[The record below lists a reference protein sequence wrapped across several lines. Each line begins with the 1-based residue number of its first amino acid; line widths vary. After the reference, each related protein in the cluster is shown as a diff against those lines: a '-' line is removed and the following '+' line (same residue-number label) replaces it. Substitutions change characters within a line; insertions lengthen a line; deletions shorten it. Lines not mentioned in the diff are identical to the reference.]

1 MEEVTYSIEL
11 SDGTMLN
18 NLRLN
23 GNNYVSE
30 TEVTEAEFAG
40 RLSRVI
46 IRSSDTEEILND
58 AELLQIVHYS
68 DGWYFILREIP
79 EDLNDAGKRRRD
91 GKEWLLSHIYRI
103 LHNYTY
109 IGQVRYKGNIYDGE
123 QEAIISKEVWDK
135 AQEMLKEA
143 DPLKGTRLTSRQ
155 ETVVL
160 LRDLVRC
167 GHCGC
172 AMGSNYTRK
181 KNNRKYVYYICI
193 QDTKKARK
201 TCPVSRV
208 PGGDLEQVVL
218 EQIQRL
224 LLTPQVQAQLICDD
238 LDADTVKRYTSQ
250 FSEIWQEIFPVAQ
263 YQILHLLVEKI
274 TVFEDHLD
282 VELKTSYLKDLIK
295 DLKNGT
301 N

>member
-1 MEEVTYSIEL
+1 MTS
-11 SDGTMLN
+11 
-18 NLRLN
+18 
-23 GNNYVSE
+23 
-30 TEVTEAEFAG
+30 F
-40 RLSRVI
+40 I
-46 IRSSDTEEILND
+46 ILIIFSQNTQTNQR
-58 AELLQIVHYS
+58 HY
-68 DGWYFILREIP
+68 
-79 EDLNDAGKRRRD
+79 
-91 GKEWLLSHIYRI
+91 SHIYRI

-193 QDTKKARK
+193 QDTKRRERH
-201 TCPVSRV
+201 VR
-208 PGGDLEQVVL
+208 
-218 EQIQRL
+218 
-224 LLTPQVQAQLICDD
+224 
-238 LDADTVKRYTSQ
+238 
-250 FSEIWQEIFPVAQ
+250 
-263 YQILHLLVEKI
+263 
-274 TVFEDHLD
+274 
-282 VELKTSYLKDLIK
+282 
-295 DLKNGT
+295 
-301 N
+301 